1 MRFMKIHLQG
11 NRINRD
17 DKDISNVNIESLS
30 VYVASPN

>member
-17 DKDISNVNIESLS
+17 DNDISNVNIESLS
-30 VYVASPN
+30 VYVASSN